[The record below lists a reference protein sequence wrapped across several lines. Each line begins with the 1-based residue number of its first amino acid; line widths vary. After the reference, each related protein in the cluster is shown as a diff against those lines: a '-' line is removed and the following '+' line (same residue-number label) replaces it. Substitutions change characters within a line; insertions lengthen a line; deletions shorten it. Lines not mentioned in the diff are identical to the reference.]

1 MPFDGTPVDAIECI
15 KRLVYQARGEG
26 RLICDNHRKFEKTT
40 FSEER
45 GGVVYVCALGA
56 WEEVVHKHWHD
67 SARHLSRTD
76 PVRQYAIK
84 LMWAHDELF
93 AARKAGNQAS
103 IDRAEKTFN
112 ALLA

>member
-1 MPFDGTPVDAIECI
+1 MEKDGLLLFPFEYI
-15 KRLVYQARGEG
+15 KRLVYQARAER

-56 WEEVVHKHWHD
+56 WEEVAHKHWHD
-67 SARHLSRTD
+67 FARHLSRSD
-76 PVRQYAIK
+76 PVRQYVIK

-93 AARKAGNQAS
+93 AARKEGDQAS
-103 IDRAEKTFN
+103 INRAEKTLN